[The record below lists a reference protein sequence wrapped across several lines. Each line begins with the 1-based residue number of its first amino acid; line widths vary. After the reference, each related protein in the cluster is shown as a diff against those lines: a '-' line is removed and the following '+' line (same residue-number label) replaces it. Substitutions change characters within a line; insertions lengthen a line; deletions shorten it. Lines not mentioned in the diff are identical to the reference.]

1 MSNEIQV
8 ATVDYSLLLIVLQKR
23 CPKLIAVPCV
33 FEDKRG
39 DFWVATDDG
48 YLNLLDKDSGEE
60 LQRFLNPSALIT
72 TWVLTAILHQL
83 GHKVDTVADGSAAI
97 STYSEALSSGKKDD
111 IVILDL
117 TIPGGMGGGE
127 VIKLLHQLDP
137 GKNCGFQRI
146 LQ

>member
-1 MSNEIQV
+1 MSQTDSCALRV
-8 ATVDYSLLLIVLQKR
+8 RRQW
-23 CPKLIAVPCV
+23 
-33 FEDKRG
+33 G

-48 YLNLLDKDSGEE
+48 YLDLFDRDSGEVI
-60 LQRFLNPSALIT
+60 QRFLNPSALIT
-72 TWVLTAILHQL
+72 ACVLTAMLHQL
-83 GHKVDTVADGSAAI
+83 GHKVDTVADGSVAI

-111 IVILDL
+111 IVTLDL

-146 LQ
+146 LQRSTSVRLSQPRIY